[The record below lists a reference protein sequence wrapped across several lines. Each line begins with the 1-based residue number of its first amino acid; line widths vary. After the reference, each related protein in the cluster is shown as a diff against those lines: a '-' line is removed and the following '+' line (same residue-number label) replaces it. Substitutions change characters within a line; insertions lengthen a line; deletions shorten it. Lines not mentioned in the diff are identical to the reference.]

1 MWCPT
6 HGILA
11 LQGKL
16 FDHYIYVAKGL
27 HHSKAVKHMGL
38 SSSHTRAKPYQ
49 NSKWGVSERNC
60 HSRNGY
66 STCVRVTINSCV
78 LKTSV
83 DTVVYDYRILVYFN
97 WLKCFW
103 VWLDCEF
110 VLHNVLDTEI
120 YVHPIYTTTTTT
132 TTYAYIYVHSMCYFG
147 TTNYLGK
154 NNETCEDTW
163 TRLLFTKWRNAV
175 ILLHYARRLS
185 SSYTH
190 THITHSVN

>member
-110 VLHNVLDTEI
+110 VLHNVPYWTQRSTSIRSTLLLLPLLLMRI
-120 YVHPIYTTTTTT
+120 SM
-132 TTYAYIYVHSMCYFG
+132 YILCATS
-147 TTNYLGK
+147 
-154 NNETCEDTW
+154 
-163 TRLLFTKWRNAV
+163 
-175 ILLHYARRLS
+175 ARRITSAKTTRHVKTRELVCCSPSDGMLS
-185 SSYTH
+185 YFSIVLRDSVHHTH
-190 THITHSVN
+190 THHSQC